1 MFGVRSLLDKLS
13 CLKEAK
19 MPQIYAIIDVKA
31 KAILRAYFSLLS
43 PELIKVIEEGFGLEA
58 LDDVAFTA
66 VPAIWTQGEKN
77 IQIEIRYTAGKDEY
91 HRGTPFDPSEEEQD
105 KISDLVH
112 AAFEE
117 FLKKHKLPH
126 VSLSVWCKPHY
137 KSVFKAYE

>member
-1 MFGVRSLLDKLS
+1 
-13 CLKEAK
+13 
-19 MPQIYAIIDVKA
+19 MPQIYAIMDPKA
-31 KAILRAYFSLLS
+31 EETLRAYFPLLS
-43 PELIKVIEEGFGLEA
+43 PELIRVVEEGFDLEG

-91 HRGTPFDPSEEEQD
+91 HRGVSFDPSEEEQE
-105 KISDLVH
+105 KVSDLVH

-117 FLKKHKLPH
+117 FLKRHRLPH